1 MRPGELV
8 ALKKSDLDFK
18 NNTIRIS
25 KTLYS
30 ENNNMKEYTLDTTK
44 TNRIRTIDMD
54 LSIMKM
60 LRELVRNND
69 KHKMKYRTMLDD
81 FHDED
86 FLFQRGNGYPY
97 IIKNISNRM
106 KRLLGYVDIKKN
118 LTPHSFR
125 HTHISMMTEAGAELS
140 SIMERVGQA
149 DPNTTLK
156 VYTHVTNNMKEKSVN
171 NVSNLHSEILDKI
184 TM

>member
-1 MRPGELV
+1 
-8 ALKKSDLDFK
+8 
-18 NNTIRIS
+18 
-25 KTLYS
+25 
-30 ENNNMKEYTLDTTK
+30 
-44 TNRIRTIDMD
+44 
-54 LSIMKM
+54 
-60 LRELVRNND
+60 D

-118 LTPHSFR
+118 LTPHSYR
-125 HTHISMMTEAGAELS
+125 HTHLSMMTDAGAVLS

-149 DPNTTLK
+149 DPNTMLK